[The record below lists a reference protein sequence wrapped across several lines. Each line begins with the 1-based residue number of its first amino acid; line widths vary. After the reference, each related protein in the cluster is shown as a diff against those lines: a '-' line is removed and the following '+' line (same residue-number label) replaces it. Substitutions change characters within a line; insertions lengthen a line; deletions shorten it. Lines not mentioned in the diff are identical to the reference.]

1 MKDLGYFAPTDVGEA
16 LKFLAEYGEKATVL
30 AGGTDLVPRI
40 NYYELRPDNLMDIGK
55 LGLNFIEDKG
65 SMVVVGATTTW
76 NQVADSTILLEKMG
90 VLTGAAKQGAC
101 VAVRNAGTIGGNL
114 VNASPAG
121 DLTAVLLALDAELFL
136 KSSDSERTVHIQ
148 DFFTGPGKSVRK
160 ANELLIEIRIPVPA
174 GQTSFFKLG
183 RRKAMTLSVAN
194 TCVHLVMDGKQC
206 KNARISLGAMAPTPL
221 RCVKAEAFIQGKNVD
236 VKVISDC
243 AAEAVAESNPIDDQ
257 RATAWYRQKAGK
269 ALVARAL
276 AQAAGV
282 EY

>member
-40 NYYELRPDNLMDIGK
+40 NYYELRPDNLMDIGN

-65 SMVVVGATTTW
+65 SKVVMGATTTW
-76 NQVADSTILLEKMG
+76 NQIADSTILLEKMG
-90 VLTGAAKQGAC
+90 VLTGAAKHGAC
-101 VAVRNAGTIGGNL
+101 VAVRNAGTVGGNL

-136 KSSDSERTVHIQ
+136 KSSDSERTVPIQ

-183 RRKAMTLSVAN
+183 RRKALTLSVAN
-194 TCVHLVMDGKQC
+194 TCVHLVMDGKRC
-206 KNARISLGAMAPTPL
+206 KDARISLGAMAPTPL
-221 RCVKAEAFIQGKNVD
+221 RCVKAEAFIQGKDVD
-236 VKVISDC
+236 PKVISDC
-243 AAEAVAESNPIDDQ
+243 AAEAIAESNPIDDQ

>member
-136 KSSDSERTVHIQ
+136 KSSDSERTVPIQ

-221 RCVKAEAFIQGKNVD
+221 RCVKAEAFIQGKDVD
-236 VKVISDC
+236 AKVISDC

>member
-101 VAVRNAGTIGGNL
+101 VAVRNAGTVGGNL

-194 TCVHLVMDGKQC
+194 TCVHLVMDGNQC

-221 RCVKAEAFIQGKNVD
+221 RCVKAEAFIQGKDVD
-236 VKVISDC
+236 AKVISDC

>member
-101 VAVRNAGTIGGNL
+101 VAVMNAGTIGGNL

-183 RRKAMTLSVAN
+183 RRKALTLSVAN
-194 TCVHLVMDGKQC
+194 TCVHLVMDGNQC

-243 AAEAVAESNPIDDQ
+243 AAEAIAESNPIDDQ